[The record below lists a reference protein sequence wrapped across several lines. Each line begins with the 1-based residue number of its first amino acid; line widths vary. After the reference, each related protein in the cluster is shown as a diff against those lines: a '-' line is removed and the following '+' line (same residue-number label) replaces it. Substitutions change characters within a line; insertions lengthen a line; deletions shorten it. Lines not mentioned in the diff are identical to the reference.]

1 MAVEKLLLHP
11 SACLS
16 IGSGQS
22 STGVMSPILQ
32 RRKLRFGGVVK

>member
-22 STGVMSPILQ
+22 STGVMSPFTE
-32 RRKLRFGGVVK
+32 KETEVWGGG